1 MLNHPKLTFELLPVL
16 LAHQPS
22 LLPPPHQQRQIPRQ
36 RSNAFHKIN
45 CMTFGATDLPA
56 PVYPTQTVVAE
67 GVPADDEEAGDVGV
81 LVEMVFTG
89 LAVHPFVI
97 IIFEL
102 WGIG

>member
-1 MLNHPKLTFELLPVL
+1 
-16 LAHQPS
+16 
-22 LLPPPHQQRQIPRQ
+22 
-36 RSNAFHKIN
+36 
-45 CMTFGATDLPA
+45 MTFGATDLPA
-56 PVYPTQTVVAE
+56 TVDSTQTVVAE

-102 WGIG
+102 WGEKMS